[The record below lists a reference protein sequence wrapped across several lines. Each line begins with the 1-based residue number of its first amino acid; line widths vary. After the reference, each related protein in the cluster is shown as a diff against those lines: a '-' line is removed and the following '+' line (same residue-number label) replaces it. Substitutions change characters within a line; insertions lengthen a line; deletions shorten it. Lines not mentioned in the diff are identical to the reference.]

1 MAHFIF
7 LPKNPM
13 KNYEV
18 LEHTADIGIRVK
30 SSSLEGLFKSA
41 GLAITE
47 LSAKK
52 QKNQFPEK
60 HKFVITQK
68 ANNVEELFVNWLN
81 ELLSL
86 SSAEAL
92 IFEDIKINQINEQ
105 FVDAIA
111 IGHDSRN
118 YKTNVEIKAATY
130 HQLKVQK
137 TGSRWQA
144 EVIFD
149 V

>member
-1 MAHFIF
+1 
-7 LPKNPM
+7 M

-30 SSSLEGLFKSA
+30 SSSLEGLVKNA
-41 GLAITE
+41 GLAITDISVE
-47 LSAKK
+47 K
-52 QKNQFPEK
+52 QKIQNPEK
-60 HKFVITQK
+60 HKIVITQK
-68 ANNVEELFVNWLN
+68 AANAEELFVNWLN

-86 SSAEAL
+86 SAAESL
-92 IFEDIKINQINEQ
+92 IFEEIKINQINEN

-111 IGHDSRN
+111 IGTDRIN

-137 TGSRWQA
+137 INSHWQA

>member
-1 MAHFIF
+1 M
-7 LPKNPM
+7 L
-13 KNYEV
+13 KNYEL
-18 LEHTADIGIRVK
+18 LEHTADIRIRVK
-30 SSSLEGLFKSA
+30 SSSLEGLFRNA
-41 GLAITE
+41 GLAITDISTE
-47 LSAKK
+47 K
-52 QKNQFPEK
+52 QKTQYPEK
-60 HKFVITQK
+60 HKIVITQK
-68 ANNVEELFVNWLN
+68 AENVEELFVNWLN

-86 SSAEAL
+86 SAAETI
-92 IFEDIKINQINEQ
+92 IFEDIKINRITEN
-105 FVDAIA
+105 FVDAVG
-111 IGHDSRN
+111 IGSDMRN